1 MTIYQ
6 KNRFL
11 DLIPAETKEKLTDIG
26 MIRICKRGEQIFGE
40 REEQKSL
47 YILLDGYAA
56 LYRSSRYGE
65 NRILMVCA
73 AGDLLNESVIEGKR
87 TPAAAEALSEA
98 RLLCVEREAFA
109 ALLNG
114 NFELM
119 QAVCRSLSVKTFRL
133 YHQLGNANGTYP
145 LEKRLAARLLKLSRE
160 YGIDTREN
168 GIDTREYGIDIRE
181 NGIDTREYGIDTKEY
196 EIDTKAGRR
205 VGFRVTVSFLASLL
219 GAKRETVSRYMS
231 KLKKQGYIQHEDGIL
246 TVADPEGLRKLLEK
260 S

>member
-1 MTIYQ
+1 MTANT

-11 DLIPAETKEKLTDIG
+11 DLIPEATKKKMTDIG
-26 MIRICKRGEQIFGE
+26 MIRICRRGEQIFGE

-73 AGDLLNESVIEGKR
+73 AGDLLNESVIEGNR
-87 TPAAAEALSEA
+87 TPVAAESLSES
-98 RLLCVEREAFA
+98 RMLCVGREAFA
-109 ALLNG
+109 AMLNG
-114 NFELM
+114 DFELM
-119 QAVCRSLSVKTFRL
+119 QAVCRSLSVKTSRL

-168 GIDTREYGIDIRE
+168 GIDTRE
-181 NGIDTREYGIDTKEY
+181 NGIDTREYGIDTE
-196 EIDTKAGRR
+196 AGRR
-205 VGFRVTVSFLASLL
+205 VGFRVTVSFLANLL

-246 TVADPEGLRKLLEK
+246 TVADPEGLRAILEK
-260 S
+260 T

>member
-11 DLIPAETKEKLTDIG
+11 DLIPEETKGKLTDIG
-26 MIRICKRGEQIFGE
+26 TIRACRRGEQIFGE

-65 NRILMVCA
+65 NRILMICA
-73 AGDLLNESVIEGKR
+73 AGDLLNESVIEGNR
-87 TPAAAEALSEA
+87 TPAAAEALSES
-98 RLLCVEREAFA
+98 RMLCVEREAFA

-119 QAVCRSLSVKTFRL
+119 QAVCRSLSVKTSRL

-160 YGIDTREN
+160 YGIDTE
-168 GIDTREYGIDIRE
+168 
-181 NGIDTREYGIDTKEY
+181 
-196 EIDTKAGRR
+196 AGRR
-205 VGFRVTVSFLASLL
+205 VGFRVTVSFLANLL
-219 GAKRETVSRYMS
+219 GAKRETVSRYML
-231 KLKKQGYIQHEDGIL
+231 KLKKKGYIQHEDGIL
-246 TVADPEGLRKLLEK
+246 TVADPEGLRAILEK
-260 S
+260 T

>member
-1 MTIYQ
+1 MTTDQ

-11 DLIPAETKEKLTDIG
+11 DLIPTETKKQLMDTGTIHA
-26 MIRICKRGEQIFGE
+26 CKRGEQIFGE

-47 YILLDGYAA
+47 YILVDGYAA

-73 AGDLLNESVIEGKR
+73 AGDILNESVIEGNR
-87 TPAAAEALSEA
+87 MPVAAEALSES
-98 RLLCVEREAFA
+98 RMLCVGREAFA

-119 QAVCRSLSVKTFRL
+119 QAVCRSLSVKTSRL

-160 YGIDTREN
+160 YGTDTREYGTDTRECGIDTRECGIDTREC
-168 GIDTREYGIDIRE
+168 GIDTREYGINTE
-181 NGIDTREYGIDTKEY
+181 
-196 EIDTKAGRR
+196 AGRQ
-205 VGFRVTVSFLASLL
+205 VGFRVTVSFLANLL

-231 KLKKQGYIQHEDGIL
+231 KLKSQGYIQHEDGIL
-246 TVADPEGLRKLLEK
+246 IVADPEGLRKLLEK